1 MASPTPAF
9 DCLTCGACCREGYD
23 TVEVEDD
30 DPAVQRHPELMR
42 RGPFGHLNLHR
53 DGPRCVCLRLANQRY
68 TCAIYPT
75 RPRTCRDLAVGSA
88 ACLTAR
94 RRVGLPT

>member
-1 MASPTPAF
+1 MDTLSPTL

-23 TVEVEDD
+23 TVEVHED
-30 DPAVQRHPELMR
+30 DPAAGLHADLLR
-42 RGPFGHLNLHR
+42 RGPFGHLNLR
-53 DGPRCVCLRLANQRY
+53 REGPRCACLRVDGSRY

-75 RPRTCRDLAVGSA
+75 RPRTCRDLAVGSE

-94 RRVGLPT
+94 ERVGLPT